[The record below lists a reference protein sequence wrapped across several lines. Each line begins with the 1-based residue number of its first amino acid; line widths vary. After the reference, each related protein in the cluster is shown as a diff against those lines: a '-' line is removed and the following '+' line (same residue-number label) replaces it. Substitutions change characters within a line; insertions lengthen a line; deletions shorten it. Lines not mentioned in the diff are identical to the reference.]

1 MLEDRCLIAANRL
14 DCSHRDPCDRRKR
27 KLETSSQLPLPS
39 NNDPVCCF
47 LPEGTAMVQN
57 FMTRDTWTGDVD
69 ETVSVHNRSDPQV
82 SEIQSVHMQSSA
94 TRQPVQFRTVP
105 ESCLFPLLF
114 RRSRVPPAGKQ
125 AGKTV
130 VVPDEERTTSF
141 FSKDS
146 LQACLLCRLC
156 GP

>member
-1 MLEDRCLIAANRL
+1 MMLEDRCLIAANRL

-27 KLETSSQLPLPS
+27 RLGTSSQLPLPS

-47 LPEGTAMVQN
+47 LPERTAMVQN

-69 ETVSVHNRSDPQV
+69 ETVSVHNRSDP
-82 SEIQSVHMQSSA
+82 SVGDSKRAHAKLCHEAASS
-94 TRQPVQFRTVP
+94 VP

-114 RRSRVPPAGKQ
+114 RRSWVPPAGKQ